1 MSESQAFRILV
12 VDDERELVRDL
23 VDLLEDEGYVA
34 EGAHSGSDAQ
44 AKLEETKYDLVLSD
58 VRMPPPDGLALLR
71 WIRSRDAELPVI
83 LLTAHAD
90 PELAREAIEAGAYD
104 YVTKPWNTFE
114 LLLRVRRVR
123 EKWGLAT
130 QKARLERMV
139 DHLTADQGRDG
150 FQDLVAT
157 SAPMQEVLDLAAR
170 VAASDA
176 TVLIR
181 GESGTG
187 KSVLARA
194 IHGLSARNA
203 GSFVKV
209 NCGAIPET
217 LLESELFGHEKGAF
231 TGAIRQKLGL
241 FEIADGGTLF
251 LDEIGDVSSHVQVK
265 LLEVIEERAFHRV
278 GGTER
283 HVCDVRLLAATH
295 RNLEEAI
302 AEGDFR
308 EDLFYRLNVFPLV
321 LPSLRV
327 RRDDIPALVEHFLK
341 KKGVDVTKMEAQAM
355 QRFQAYDFPG
365 NIREMENLLERAL
378 ILAGN
383 GPLRAEHFP
392 TLNEVEVP
400 STEAVGELPAGS
412 LSVDEHEKRLILAA
426 LAKAGGNKSQAAQ
439 LLGMTRRTLYSRME
453 RHGISN

>member
-1 MSESQAFRILV
+1 MTPR
-12 VDDERELVRDL
+12 
-23 VDLLEDEGYVA
+23 
-34 EGAHSGSDAQ
+34 
-44 AKLEETKYDLVLSD
+44 VLH
-58 VRMPPPDGLALLR
+58 
-71 WIRSRDAELPVI
+71 
-83 LLTAHAD
+83 LLTH
-90 PELAREAIEAGAYD
+90 
-104 YVTKPWNTFE
+104 
-114 LLLRVRRVR
+114 
-123 EKWGLAT
+123 
-130 QKARLERMV
+130 
-139 DHLTADQGRDG
+139 
-150 FQDLVAT
+150 
-157 SAPMQEVLDLAAR
+157 S
-170 VAASDA
+170 
-176 TVLIR
+176 R
-181 GESGTG
+181 G
-187 KSVLARA
+187 
-194 IHGLSARNA
+194 
-203 GSFVKV
+203 
-209 NCGAIPET
+209 
-217 LLESELFGHEKGAF
+217 
-231 TGAIRQKLGL
+231 
-241 FEIADGGTLF
+241 
-251 LDEIGDVSSHVQVK
+251 
-265 LLEVIEERAFHRV
+265 

-302 AEGDFR
+302 AEGAFR

-321 LPSLRV
+321 LPSLRS

-378 ILAGN
+378 ILAGS